1 MPLVF
6 SVLLALDRASLL
18 SWQAAVELSGL
29 WLPLGLSPY
38 VVLASSAGRP
48 QQGSWGDLS
57 TLWGFLRHVSRAEY
71 GTFRLGVVAAG
82 DNAEGT
88 LDRVRQYLVDSS
100 RQTMY
105 LGPPLGLIGIGWA
118 LATAKKATVLLKRM
132 GSFTVGLIAA
142 WLSYVVIWHGVL
154 SNISLRHPMNRA
166 VHARFWIQPNL
177 VLCLAAGGGLGVVM
191 NAVAGHRGSG
201 NSAFC
206 RKGGRVVSA
215 ALSLLLPVVMV
226 AGIFWLH
233 WDSVDRGVWSGRSH
247 GWTMHLYGQV
257 SIYCDFDYRS

>member
-38 VVLASSAGRP
+38 AVLASSAGRP
-48 QQGSWGDLS
+48 RQGSWGDLS
-57 TLWGFLRHVSRAEY
+57 TLWGFLRHISRAEY
-71 GTFRLGVVAAG
+71 GTFRLGVAVGG
-82 DNAEGT
+82 DDAEGT
-88 LDRVRQYLVDSS
+88 LGRVRQYLVDSS
-100 RQTMY
+100 RQTMHI
-105 LGPPLGLIGIGWA
+105 GPPLGLIGIGWT
-118 LATAKKATVLLKRM
+118 LATSKEATVSLKRTRF
-132 GSFTVGLIAA
+132 FTLGLIAA

-154 SNISLRHPMNRA
+154 SNISLRYPMNRA

-177 VLCLAAGGGLGVVM
+177 VLCLAAGGGLGVVT
-191 NAVAGHRGSG
+191 NAAARQCHKG
-201 NSAFC
+201 
-206 RKGGRVVSA
+206 GGRVVSA
-215 ALSLLLPVVMV
+215 ALSLLPPIAMV
-226 AGIFWLH
+226 WLN

-257 SIYCDFDYRS
+257 STHWVFDYRS